1 MEIKY
6 ILVAIFISF
15 LWGVSP
21 LILKQLVTKFDKMT
35 VLIIDGILY
44 FIFTLLLGFYYYDTI
59 MKDIPKI
66 TLYDGIL
73 LFLIAILPGVVA
85 NVLYMTVIENHDS
98 YIITALVCISPLF
111 TLVLAHLFTKEN
123 VTVWGAMGTILI
135 VLGILMISY
144 NDKAKK
150 LK

>member
-6 ILVAIFISF
+6 IFVAIFISF

-21 LILKQLVTKFDKMT
+21 IILKQLVNKFDKMT
-35 VLIIDGILY
+35 VLFIDGVIY

-66 TLYDGIL
+66 TLYDGLL
-73 LFLIAILPGVVA
+73 LFLIAILPGIVA

-98 YIITALVCISPLF
+98 YIITALVCISPFF
-111 TLVLAHLFTKEN
+111 TLALAYFFTKEN
-123 VTVWGAMGTILI
+123 VTIWGAMGTVLI
-135 VLGILMISY
+135 VSGILMISY
-144 NDKAKK
+144 NDNAKK
-150 LK
+150 IK

>member
-111 TLVLAHLFTKEN
+111 TLVLAHLFT
-123 VTVWGAMGTILI
+123 
-135 VLGILMISY
+135 
-144 NDKAKK
+144 
-150 LK
+150 

>member
-35 VLIIDGILY
+35 ILAIDGILY

-66 TLYDGIL
+66 TLYDAIL
-73 LFLIAILPGVVA
+73 LALIAILPGVVA

-98 YIITALVCISPLF
+98 YIITALVCISPFF
-111 TLVLAHLFTKEN
+111 TLALAYLFTKEN
-123 VTVWGAMGTILI
+123 VTVWGALGTALI
-135 VLGILMISY
+135 VSGILMISY